1 MKAKLAALLRR
12 YREMLMYLI
21 FGVLTTLVNIVS
33 YYCLTRF
40 IQMDTAAATALA
52 WFLSVVFAYV
62 TNRRWVFQSK
72 ATGFMPVMLEAGGFF
87 AARFATGL
95 MDLGVMALCVDV
107 MHLPDMPVK
116 IASNV
121 IVVILNY
128 VLSKLLIFR
137 KGRKQHEK

>member
-1 MKAKLAALLRR
+1 MKAKFAALLRR

>member
-1 MKAKLAALLRR
+1 MKAKIAALLRR

-40 IQMDTAAATALA
+40 ILMDTAAATALA

-62 TNRRWVFQSK
+62 TNRRWVFRSK
-72 ATGFMPVMLEAGGFF
+72 ATGFMAIALEAGGFC
-87 AARFATGL
+87 AARAATGL

-107 MHLPDMPVK
+107 LHLPDMPVK

-137 KGRKQHEK
+137 KGRKHHEK

>member
-1 MKAKLAALLRR
+1 MA
-12 YREMLMYLI
+12 
-21 FGVLTTLVNIVS
+21 IV
-33 YYCLTRF
+33 
-40 IQMDTAAATALA
+40 
-52 WFLSVVFAYV
+52 
-62 TNRRWVFQSK
+62 
-72 ATGFMPVMLEAGGFF
+72 LEAGEFF
-87 AARFATGL
+87 AARAATGL

-107 MHLPDMPVK
+107 LHLPDMPVK

>member
-1 MKAKLAALLRR
+1 MKAKIAVLLRR

-40 IQMDTAAATALA
+40 ILMDTAAATALA

-62 TNRRWVFQSK
+62 TNRRWVFRSK
-72 ATGFMPVMLEAGGFF
+72 ATGFMAIVLEAGGFF
-87 AARFATGL
+87 AARAATGL

>member
-1 MKAKLAALLRR
+1 MKAKIAALLRR

-72 ATGFMPVMLEAGGFF
+72 ATGFMPVMLEVGGFF
-87 AARFATGL
+87 AARAATGL